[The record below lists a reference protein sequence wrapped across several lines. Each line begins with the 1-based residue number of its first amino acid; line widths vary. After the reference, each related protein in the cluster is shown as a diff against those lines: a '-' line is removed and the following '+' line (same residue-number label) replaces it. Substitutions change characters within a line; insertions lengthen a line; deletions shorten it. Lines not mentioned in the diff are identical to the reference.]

1 VRDLPAPGLVPTF
14 FAVLGALLC
23 APVAA
28 VGQAGVSY
36 QIPPDNPFA
45 GQPGAAPEVYALG
58 LRNPYRFSFDRQTG
72 DLLIGDVGGSQR
84 EEVDWIGPYA
94 ARGANF
100 GWPCQEGKA
109 AGPGGPRCPV
119 ANPVEPLFD
128 YQNTPGAVV
137 TAGFVVR
144 DGALPGLAGRALFA
158 DFGAGA
164 IQSLQLNPANPAPAP
179 TGASV
184 PTLASFG
191 EDALGRL
198 YAASL
203 GPPGGVFRLAPGP
216 GPGLLS
222 TQPIPGTWDQPLAIA
237 GVPGDAG
244 QLLVAQRAGLVRRVA
259 GGQAVPAPFLDL
271 TGSVTT
277 DGERGLLSVAS
288 APDFVSS
295 GRFYVYYTDLVG
307 NIHVDEFTRSA
318 TDPGAA
324 DPTSRRQ
331 LLAIEHSNASNH
343 NGGQLQ
349 FGPDGCLW
357 ITTGDGGGQSDQFD
371 NAQNVATHKGKIL
384 RIDPDPPG
392 RGGPVCRL
400 PPLPPPAAPTSAGP
414 APDTL
419 APRLRTRIK
428 RRQRVLRLRGVVAY
442 ARCSEPCTIA
452 TGGTLRIR
460 SRRFRMLRA
469 SRAAQVTRTSR
480 IKVRLTR
487 RGTRALRRAL
497 RHKRRASVR
506 IGLRAA
512 DRAGNRSRLVR
523 ATVRV
528 RRHRRTS
535 RSDARSGHSG
545 TFVRP

>member
-1 VRDLPAPGLVPTF
+1 MTRARLL
-14 FAVLGALLC
+14 AVACAAALC
-23 APVAA
+23 APATA
-28 VGQAGVSY
+28 LGQAGVSY
-36 QIPPDNPFA
+36 QIPPDNPFV
-45 GQPGAAPEVYALG
+45 GVSGAAPEIYAAG
-58 LRNPYRFSFDRQTG
+58 LRNPYRFSFDRLTG
-72 DLLIGDVGGSQR
+72 DLLIGDVGGGQR

-94 ARGANF
+94 ARAANF
-100 GWPCQEGKA
+100 GWPCREGKV

-128 YQNTPGAVV
+128 YQNTGGAVV
-137 TAGFVVR
+137 TAGYVVR

-158 DFGAGA
+158 DFSGGA
-164 IQSLQLNPANPAPAP
+164 IQSLPLDPANPAPAA
-179 TGASV
+179 TGAAV

-203 GPPGGVFRLAPGP
+203 GPPGGVFRLVAGAGP
-216 GPGLLS
+216 GQLS
-222 TQPIPGTWDQPLAIA
+222 TQPVPGMWDQPLAIA
-237 GVPGDAG
+237 GVPGDAN

-259 GGQAVPAPFLDL
+259 GGQVGSAPFLDL
-271 TGSVTT
+271 TASVST
-277 DGERGLLSVAS
+277 DGERGLLSVAA
-288 APDFVSS
+288 APDYPTS

-307 NIHVDEFTRSA
+307 NIHVDEFMRSA
-318 TDPGAA
+318 TDPAEA
-324 DPTSRRQ
+324 DPATRRP
-331 LLAIEHSNASNH
+331 LLAIDHPNASNH

-357 ITTGDGGGQSDQFD
+357 ITTGDGGGQNDQFD
-371 NAQNVATHKGKIL
+371 NAQNLATHKGKIL

-392 RGGPVCRL
+392 RGGPVCQL
-400 PPLPPPAAPTSAGP
+400 PPLPSAAPVSAGP
-414 APDTL
+414 APDTV
-419 APRLRTRIK
+419 APGLRTRIK

-442 ARCSEPCTIA
+442 ARCNEACTVA

-469 SRAAQVTRTSR
+469 SRAAQVTRSSR

-497 RHKRRASVR
+497 RRKRRASVR
-506 IGLRAA
+506 IGLRAT
-512 DRAGNRSRLVR
+512 DRADNRSRLVR

-528 RRHRRTS
+528 RR
-535 RSDARSGHSG
+535 
-545 TFVRP
+545 